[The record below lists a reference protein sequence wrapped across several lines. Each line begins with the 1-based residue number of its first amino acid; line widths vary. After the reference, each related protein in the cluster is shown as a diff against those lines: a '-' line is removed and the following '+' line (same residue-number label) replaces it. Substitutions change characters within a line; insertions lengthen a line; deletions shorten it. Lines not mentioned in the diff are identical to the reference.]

1 MGCSTVGTF
10 SPMVATHCGGGGS
23 MTVRSFICSERVLGN
38 GLIEYQT
45 RRVPHAHLNFAALA
59 AYGMM
64 SPDAGASLSIGV
76 GTNLGLHSRCFQLAL
91 TIAADSGSLAV

>member
-1 MGCSTVGTF
+1 
-10 SPMVATHCGGGGS
+10 